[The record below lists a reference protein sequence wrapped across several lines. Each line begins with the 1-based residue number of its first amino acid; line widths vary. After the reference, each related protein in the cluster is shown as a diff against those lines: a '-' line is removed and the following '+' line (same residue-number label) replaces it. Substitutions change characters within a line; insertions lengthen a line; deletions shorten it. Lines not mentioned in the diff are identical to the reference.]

1 MFNLTFSLVTKLTL
15 SCSFPIEDVGL
26 ITELIIIG
34 LPEVIPPLIPPLLL
48 LLVTTLPFS
57 IL

>member
-15 SCSFPIEDVGL
+15 SWVNPIEGVGL

-34 LPEVIPPLIPPLLL
+34 LPEVIPPLIPRQ
-48 LLVTTLPFS
+48 PF
-57 IL
+57 LNF